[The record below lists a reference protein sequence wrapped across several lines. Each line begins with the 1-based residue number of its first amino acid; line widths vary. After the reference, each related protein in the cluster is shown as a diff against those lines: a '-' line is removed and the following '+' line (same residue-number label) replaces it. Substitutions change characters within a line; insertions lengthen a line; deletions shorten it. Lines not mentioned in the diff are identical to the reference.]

1 MVSHDIE
8 ESIYL
13 ADRIG
18 VMTNGPVASVGRIVE
33 VPLARPQ
40 DRQTLLQ
47 SPAYLT
53 IKEGLLHLLAV
64 VYAKAA

>member
-1 MVSHDIE
+1 
-8 ESIYL
+8 
-13 ADRIG
+13 
-18 VMTNGPVASVGRIVE
+18 MTDGPAAGVGRIVE

-40 DRQTLLQ
+40 DRRTLLQ
-47 SPAYLT
+47 SSAYLT